1 MVSYYQGLLDSNT
14 IIMVSNFMK
23 SIAIVLCRTT
33 LFQPMS
39 APRSQRTFNSA
50 SNVRCVA
57 KTDVPFIMVCGSI
70 GNKYELI

>member
-23 SIAIVLCRTT
+23 SIAVVLCRTT

-39 APRSQRTFNSA
+39 APRS
-50 SNVRCVA
+50 
-57 KTDVPFIMVCGSI
+57 
-70 GNKYELI
+70 